1 MKVRW
6 WPSKGWVSMM
16 AACLAIVLLAY
27 GQDVVAQGAPET
39 EKVKGPD
46 ECAECH
52 KKETE
57 NWKDTH
63 HYKTFSALPRSKDA
77 KEITD
82 KLGLKRIKSESVC
95 LSCHFTSKIRK
106 GKPKPVAG
114 ITCESCHNAGADWM
128 KRHSEFSGKK
138 KETETEAEAQQ
149 RWADAEA
156 SGMIRPHML
165 YDLTKNCYSC
175 HIVPQEELVNKG
187 GHTAGSTFELVSW
200 SQGEIRHN
208 TWHNGGKE
216 NPVADAERQ
225 RMMYAVGLA
234 VELEEALRAV
244 GKATAPARYA
254 VAMAKRAHAARKR
267 LREAAKT
274 LPMPEFMEMLRAAH
288 SASLK
293 LNNGPALEAAAD
305 RIAAAARQMAASHD
319 GTQLTAIDGLIPGP
333 DKYKG
338 KPSQ

>member
-1 MKVRW
+1 
-6 WPSKGWVSMM
+6 MM
-16 AACLAIVLLAY
+16 VACCAVFLSLPGHEAH
-27 GQDVVAQGAPET
+27 AQGAPDT
-39 EKVKGPD
+39 EKVQGPD

-57 NWKDTH
+57 NWKSTSH
-63 HYKTFSALPRSKDA
+63 FSTFSELPRDEDA
-77 KEITD
+77 KAISD
-82 KLGLKRIKSESVC
+82 RLGLKRIKSESVC
-95 LSCHFTSKIRK
+95 LSCHFTSQLRK
-106 GKPKPVAG
+106 GRAKPIAG
-114 ITCESCHNAGADWM
+114 ITCESCHNAGADYM

-138 KETETEAEAQQ
+138 KETESEAEAQQ

-156 SGMIRPHML
+156 AGMIRPHML
-165 YDLTKNCYSC
+165 YELTKNCYSC
-175 HIVPQEELVNKG
+175 HIVPQEDLVNTG
-187 GHTAGSTFELVSW
+187 GHTAGSEFELVAW

-208 TWHNGGKE
+208 TWHNGGSD
-216 NPVADAERQ
+216 NPVAAVERQ
-225 RMMYAVGLA
+225 RIMYAVGLA

-244 GKATAPARYA
+244 GKSTASARYA
-254 VAMAKRAHAARKR
+254 VAMAKRAHAARRK

-288 SASLK
+288 STNLR

-305 RIAAAARQMAASHD
+305 QVGAAAKQLASNQD
-319 GTQLTAIDGLIPGP
+319 GTQLAAIDALIPGP

>member
-1 MKVRW
+1 MKVWLSPFRALFVLIAAVAIT
-6 WPSKGWVSMM
+6 VSMI
-16 AACLAIVLLAY
+16 AE
-27 GQDVVAQGAPET
+27 GQAQGAPEF
-39 EKVKGPD
+39 EKVQGPD

-63 HYKTFSALPRSKDA
+63 HYKTFSSLPRSDDA
-77 KEITD
+77 KKISD
-82 KLGLKRIKSESVC
+82 AMGLKRIKSESVC
-95 LSCHFTSKIRK
+95 LSCHFTSQVRK

-114 ITCESCHNAGADWM
+114 ITCESCHSAGADWM

-138 KETETEAEAQQ
+138 KETESEAEAQA
-149 RWADAEA
+149 RWAEAEA

-165 YDLTKNCYSC
+165 YELTKNCYSC

-187 GHTAGSTFELVSW
+187 GHTAGSSFELVSW
-200 SQGEIRHN
+200 SQGEVRHN

-216 NPVADAERQ
+216 NPVAGQERQ
-225 RMMYAVGLA
+225 RMMYAIGLA

-244 GKATAPARYA
+244 GKSTTPARYA

-267 LREAAKT
+267 LRDAARS

-288 SASLK
+288 STNLK
-293 LNNGPALEAAAD
+293 LSNGPALEAAAD
-305 RIAAAARQMAASHD
+305 RIAAAAKQLASAHD
-319 GTQLTAIDGLIPGP
+319 GAELAAIDGLIPGV
-333 DKYKG
+333 DQYKG